1 MLKIQPRPL
10 ADSNGDIGDSG
21 LCVQGGGTFHGC
33 RRATL
38 VRIDFRADVVPCPPL
53 HH

>member
-1 MLKIQPRPL
+1 MIELQPRPL
-10 ADSNGDIGDSG
+10 ADYNGDIGDSG
-21 LCVQGGGTFHGC
+21 LCALGGGTFHRC

-38 VRIDFRADVVPCPPL
+38 VRIDFRADVVPYHL